1 MMSAMGKRNVIKA
14 MLAVLMMLALCTSS
28 VQPAF
33 AVSKTSG
40 RPSIKSAEVEDNTV
54 TVKWSKAK
62 KATRYKVYVR
72 TGPNEWKYLKKVKK
86 TAANRKKY
94 SNKINYKITASGKKY
109 KVYKRTNPFRLAAT
123 VKDRRYTLEG
133 EYGTSYAF
141 IIKPYAGK
149 TAGTRSKIKVVRIP
163 EKQAEPEPEPDPEP
177 EPEPQL
183 KEDLSQPDQANVDAV
198 KAYAARLYSENMTP
212 DRDYL
217 KGGFTWDQEFVRDK
231 AKDPDATSYGWKYY
245 NALMLHAFLSED
257 PANTSEILR
266 FYDSH
271 FNEKGELLISS
282 GRLYPGG
289 ALDPA
294 MPAAVML
301 ELVIS
306 GAADDEQT
314 ANYNRAANT
323 VYNKLENQYMYDGVD
338 GRPYAGKLW
347 MHHQKKDPETGEII
361 PVNAWSKWPV
371 CVDGIFMSQ
380 LFLVRLAEAIDSGK
394 MVITSADGHEVTSAE
409 LWSDIFT
416 RLNYAADH
424 LRVQETGL
432 MAHVCSPERSETN
445 NISWSRGE
453 GWFMMAMIEAIEKMP
468 EGPDRQKLQ
477 EQFESLMRSAIEW
490 QDPES
495 HLWYNVMTRRG
506 DLAKNRPETSGSA
519 MLSYCLLKGYKIG
532 ILKDEAFRIAGIKAF
547 NAMVKY
553 HYNETDGLTDT
564 LISMGPG
571 STPQAYQNPAYVNNE
586 AKGVGPLIMA
596 SEYVVP

>member
-1 MMSAMGKRNVIKA
+1 MMSATGKRNVIKA

-33 AVSKTSG
+33 AVSKATTAD
-40 RPSIKSAEVEDNTV
+40 RPAVRSVDVSDNTV

-94 SNKINYKITASGKKY
+94 SNKINYKIKTSGKKY
-109 KVYKRTNPFRLAAT
+109 KVYKRTNLFRLAAT
-123 VKDRRYTLEG
+123 VKERSYTFEG

-149 TAGTRSKIKVVRIP
+149 TAGTRSKIKVVSIP
-163 EKQAEPEPEPDPEP
+163 EKQAEPEPEPQ
-177 EPEPQL
+177 PQ
-183 KEDLSQPDQANVDAV
+183 EDLSQPDQANVDAV
-198 KAYAARLYSENMTP
+198 KAYAAKLYSENMTP

-217 KGGFTWDQEFVRDK
+217 KGDFSWDQEIVIKRESN
-231 AKDPDATSYGWKYY
+231 ADAGTRGWLYF
-245 NALMLHAFLSED
+245 NGLMMEALLTAD
-257 PANTSEILR
+257 PANSEEIMR

-271 FNEKGELLISS
+271 INSNGEQMVSASKIFPVGS
-282 GRLYPGG
+282 
-289 ALDPA
+289 LDNL

-301 ELVIS
+301 RLVNE
-306 GAADDEQT
+306 GFTDDERT
-314 ANYNRAANT
+314 EKYNKAANYI
-323 VYNKLENQYMYDGVD
+323 YNKLEQQIMFDGKD

-347 MHHQKKDPETGEII
+347 LHHQVVDNETGEFV
-361 PVNAWSKWPV
+361 PAKSWSKWKI
-371 CVDGIFMSQ
+371 CLDGIYMSQ
-380 LFLVRLAEAIDSGK
+380 LYLMRLAEAIDSGK
-394 MVITSADGHEVTSAE
+394 MTIIANGGHTVTADE
-409 LWSDIFT
+409 LWDDIYT
-416 RLNYAADH
+416 RMVFVMEH
-424 LRVQETGL
+424 MRIKETGL
-432 MAHVCSPERSETN
+432 LAHVYSPADDETN
-445 NISWSRGE
+445 EITWGRGM
-453 GWFMMAMIEAIEKMP
+453 GWFTMVMLEAAEKMP
-468 EGPDRQKLQ
+468 DETKRQTLQ
-477 EQFESLMRSAIEW
+477 EYYDSLMRSVIEW
-490 QDPES
+490 QDS
-495 HLWYNVMTRRG
+495 DSLLWYNVVTQKTE
-506 DLAKNRPETSGSA
+506 LSKNKPETSGSSMFA
-519 MLSYCLLKGYKIG
+519 YCLLKGYQDG